1 MPDPQVF
8 GFGSFRLMS
17 QRRELLFN
25 GDTVQLGSRAFDLL
39 LALVKRQGQ
48 LATKDELMAEIWPGT
63 IVEENSLHSLISV
76 LRKVLAGDAGGARFL
91 QTVPGRGYRFVAR
104 VEHEKVVGSSG
115 PGATGSIDPT
125 VASLPLPD
133 KPSIAIL
140 PFTNMSADP
149 DQEYFVDGL
158 VEDITTEMSKFVN
171 CSSSL
176 AIPVFTYK
184 GKGRRCKGRRAR
196 IRCPLRARRKHPEV
210 CGSRAR
216 DRAARRCRF
225 DVHVRADRY
234 EGGLQDVFALQ
245 DEITLAVVG
254 AIEPQLRQA
263 ELERTRSKPTDNLDA
278 YDLYLRALPLLR
290 PLERE
295 GFRCGREVVAEGPSN
310 LTETMQM
317 RWRCSQTSWCDAR

>member
-17 QRRELLFN
+17 QRRELLLN
-25 GDTVQLGSRAFDLL
+25 GDLVQLGSRAFDLL

-104 VEHEKVVGSSG
+104 VEHEKVVASSG
-115 PGATGSIDPT
+115 PSATGSIDPT

-149 DQEYFVDGL
+149 DQEYFADGL
-158 VEDITTEMSKFVN
+158 VEDIIRELS
-171 CSSSL
+171 
-176 AIPVFTYK
+176 
-184 GKGRRCKGRRAR
+184 R
-196 IRCPLRARRKHPEV
+196 I
-210 CGSRAR
+210 S
-216 DRAARRCRF
+216 
-225 DVHVRADRY
+225 
-234 EGGLQDVFALQ
+234 
-245 DEITLAVVG
+245 
-254 AIEPQLRQA
+254 
-263 ELERTRSKPTDNLDA
+263 
-278 YDLYLRALPLLR
+278 
-290 PLERE
+290 
-295 GFRCGREVVAEGPSN
+295 
-310 LTETMQM
+310 
-317 RWRCSQTSWCDAR
+317 